1 MQKVQPPNEYYLQD
15 LKYASTFLPNILN
28 ALGIWLSL
36 GKRKSICKRLVD
48 FFFIFLSFGL
58 IFAVLIPGSLF
69 WVFKGNARTRL
80 RMSTF
85 TMYVIGTIGKYS
97 ILILGQDRIRR
108 CWKYIEEDWRNV
120 AKADAR
126 NMILECAGV
135 GRRLA
140 AICGWFYFCS
150 GLAGRLLPLLYWGK
164 IVDQNNVTVKL
175 LPNPAYLFSLNMQAT
190 PVYEIMYSVQGA
202 YGLVTVSITASAP
215 GLIIVFVMHACGQL
229 KILMNLM
236 REFIEEQRQKEMDKK
251 LANIVEHQIKIR
263 SFLELV
269 EHAMHQI
276 SFIEISACI
285 GSSGKFVPIFNRWR
299 WNMSEYCITFLQ
311 EWNNSNSMVMIPYTI
326 VCSSAIIS
334 MFIVCYTGNQLILQA
349 KTALMTC
356 ELEWYRLSD
365 LKARQMVL
373 LMIMSNKPIK
383 ITAGKVL
390 DLSLKT
396 FGNIIKASLAYLNML
411 RNVIG

>member
-276 SFIEISACI
+276 SFIEIS
-285 GSSGKFVPIFNRWR
+285 
-299 WNMSEYCITFLQ
+299 